1 MFEKISKQRH
11 QAFKKKHY
19 VALIKSIARFCTE
32 FFGYKVK
39 PYLFES
45 KNEPHTPMCIYRSHI
60 RKNRYAIFYDYN
72 LFKKIFGHLDYEGQR
87 AYTAFLI
94 AHEMRHY
101 YQMRQI
107 DSKAPREDSELLE
120 KWRKDEAIPIAEIT
134 NDLEQYEHYKRPMEL
149 DAELFAYCFVA
160 KMFDTLVS
168 LSYID
173 ENYINDL
180 ENYYIELFQKT
191 DEGLFPR
198 YTENNN

>member
-1 MFEKISKQRH
+1 MFEKINKQRH
-11 QAFKKKHY
+11 QTFKKRHY
-19 VALIKSIARFCTE
+19 VAVIKSVTRFCTE
-32 FFGYKVK
+32 IFGYKVK

-45 KNEPHTPMCIYRSHI
+45 ENESHTPMCIYRSHI
-60 RKNRYAIFYDYN
+60 RKNRYAIFYDYA
-72 LFKKIFGHLDYEGQR
+72 LFKKIFGHLDYEGQQ

-107 DSKAPREDSELLE
+107 DSKKPRENAELLE
-120 KWRKDEAIPIAEIT
+120 KWRKDEAIPIAEIR
-134 NDLEQYEHYKRPMEL
+134 NDAEQYEHYKRPMEL

-160 KMFDTLVS
+160 KMFDSLVS

-180 ENYYIELFQKT
+180 ENYYIELFQET
-191 DEGLFPR
+191 NEVLFPKCK
-198 YTENNN
+198 EDNN